1 MMNSQI
7 FDALGNSV
15 RKTILECLARKPQ
28 SVGDIA
34 AVMPVTRSAVS
45 QHLKILKDSGLIH
58 KAKSGRRNIYEAI
71 PGSLEAISDY
81 AAYIRH
87 LGSGRSALSS
97 ELPRSR
103 ETGAHPM
110 PLSMPLSR
118 VQIADES
125 RDDLDDAS
133 EIWARFSPSLDPKT
147 IAIVSRLLLVARIMG
162 ELLSRAAKRHG
173 LRSGEAMILGTLR
186 RLGEPFQ
193 ATPTELSKVSIV
205 APPGVAKRLD
215 RLRRLGL
222 IRRVGNLADRRS
234 HRVRLTAKGCR
245 VADAIAIQNIGRDY
259 ASIVELPEHE
269 KEQLA
274 DTLRYIR
281 RHVQEKL
288 G

>member
-1 MMNSQI
+1 MVNSQI

-15 RKTILECLARKPQ
+15 RNTILECLARKPQ

-58 KAKSGRRNIYEAI
+58 KAKCGRRNIYAVI
-71 PGSLEAISDY
+71 PSSLEAISDY
-81 AAYIRH
+81 VAYIRH
-87 LGSGRSALSS
+87 LGSRRGALPSD
-97 ELPRSR
+97 LPRSR
-103 ETGAHPM
+103 ETGARP
-110 PLSMPLSR
+110 MPLSR
-118 VQIADES
+118 VQIADEP

-133 EIWARFSPSLDPKT
+133 EIWAKFSPSLDPKT

-215 RLRRLGL
+215 RLQRLGL
-222 IRRVGNLADRRS
+222 ISRIGNPADGRS

-245 VADAIAIQNIGRDY
+245 VADEIAIQNIGRNY

-274 DTLRYIR
+274 KTLRYIR
-281 RHVQEKL
+281 RHLQREL

>member
-28 SVGDIA
+28 SVEEIA
-34 AVMPVTRSAVS
+34 AAMPVTRSAVS
-45 QHLKILKDSGLIH
+45 QHLKILKDSGLIQ
-58 KAKSGRRNIYEAI
+58 KARSGRRNIYAVI

-81 AAYIRH
+81 IAYIRH
-87 LGSGRSALSS
+87 LGTRRGALPSD
-97 ELPRSR
+97 LPRTR
-103 ETGAHPM
+103 GTGAHP
-110 PLSMPLSR
+110 MPLSR

-222 IRRVGNLADRRS
+222 ISRIGNPADGRS

-274 DTLRYIR
+274 RTLRYIR
-281 RHVQEKL
+281 RHLQERV

>member
-1 MMNSQI
+1 MVNSQI

-15 RKTILECLARKPQ
+15 RNTILECLARKPQ

-58 KAKSGRRNIYEAI
+58 KAKCGRRNIYAVI

-81 AAYIRH
+81 VVYIRH
-87 LGSGRSALSS
+87 LGSRRGALPSD
-97 ELPRSR
+97 LPLSR
-103 ETGAHPM
+103 ETGARP
-110 PLSMPLSR
+110 MPLSR
-118 VQIADES
+118 VQIADEP

-133 EIWARFSPSLDPKT
+133 EIWAKFSPSLDPKT

-215 RLRRLGL
+215 RLQRLGL
-222 IRRVGNLADRRS
+222 ISRIGNPADGRS

-245 VADAIAIQNIGRDY
+245 VADEIAIQNIGRNY

-274 DTLRYIR
+274 KTLRYIR
-281 RHVQEKL
+281 RHLQREL

>member
-15 RKTILECLARKPQ
+15 RKTILECLAREPQ

-34 AVMPVTRSAVS
+34 AAIPVTRSAVS

-58 KAKSGRRNIYEAI
+58 RSRSGKRNIYAVI

-81 AAYIRH
+81 AVYIRH
-87 LGSGRSALSS
+87 LGSRRGALPSD
-97 ELPRSR
+97 LPRSR
-103 ETGAHPM
+103 QAESRPM
-110 PLSMPLSR
+110 PPSHS
-118 VQIADES
+118 QIPDEP
-125 RDDLDDAS
+125 RDDLDEAS

-173 LRSGEAMILGTLR
+173 LRSGEAMIMGTLR

-215 RLRRLGL
+215 RLQRLGL
-222 IRRVGNLADRRS
+222 ISRIGNPADRRS

-245 VADAIAIQNIGRDY
+245 AADAIAIQNIGSDY

-274 DTLRYIR
+274 KTLRYIR
-281 RHVQEKL
+281 RHLQEKV

>member
-1 MMNSQI
+1 
-7 FDALGNSV
+7 
-15 RKTILECLARKPQ
+15 
-28 SVGDIA
+28 
-34 AVMPVTRSAVS
+34 
-45 QHLKILKDSGLIH
+45 
-58 KAKSGRRNIYEAI
+58 
-71 PGSLEAISDY
+71 
-81 AAYIRH
+81 
-87 LGSGRSALSS
+87 
-97 ELPRSR
+97 
-103 ETGAHPM
+103 
-110 PLSMPLSR
+110 MPLSR

-147 IAIVSRLLLVARIMG
+147 IAIVSRMLLVARIMG

-222 IRRVGNLADRRS
+222 ISRIGNPADGRS

-274 DTLRYIR
+274 KTLRYFR
-281 RHVQEKL
+281 RHLQEKV

>member
-1 MMNSQI
+1 MVAMMNSQI

-15 RKTILECLARKPQ
+15 RKTILECLAREPQ

-34 AVMPVTRSAVS
+34 AAIPVTRSAVS
-45 QHLKILKDSGLIH
+45 QHLKILKDSGLIQRSR
-58 KAKSGRRNIYEAI
+58 SGKRNIYAVI

-81 AAYIRH
+81 AVYIRH
-87 LGSGRSALSS
+87 LGSRRGALPSD
-97 ELPRSR
+97 LPRSR
-103 ETGAHPM
+103 QTESRPM
-110 PLSMPLSR
+110 PPSHI
-118 VQIADES
+118 QIPDES
-125 RDDLDDAS
+125 RDDLDEAS

-147 IAIVSRLLLVARIMG
+147 IAIVSRLLLVARILG

-215 RLRRLGL
+215 RLQRLGL
-222 IRRVGNLADRRS
+222 ISRIGNPADRRS

-245 VADAIAIQNIGRDY
+245 AADAIAIQNIGSDY

-269 KEQLA
+269 KEQFA
-274 DTLRYIR
+274 KTLRYIR
-281 RHVQEKL
+281 RHLQEKV

>member
-15 RKTILECLARKPQ
+15 RNTILECLARKPQ

-58 KAKSGRRNIYEAI
+58 NAKSGRRNIYAVI

-81 AAYIRH
+81 VAYIRH
-87 LGSGRSALSS
+87 LGSRRGALPSDP
-97 ELPRSR
+97 PRSR
-103 ETGAHPM
+103 ETGAHA
-110 PLSMPLSR
+110 MPLSR

-147 IAIVSRLLLVARIMG
+147 IAIVSRMLLVARIMG

-215 RLRRLGL
+215 RLQRLGL
-222 IRRVGNLADRRS
+222 ISRIGNPADGRS

-245 VADAIAIQNIGRDY
+245 VADAIAIQNIGRNY

-274 DTLRYIR
+274 KTLRYIR
-281 RHVQEKL
+281 RHLQEKV

>member
-15 RKTILECLARKPQ
+15 RNTILECLAREPQ

-34 AVMPVTRSAVS
+34 AAMPVTRSAVS
-45 QHLKILKDSGLIH
+45 QHLKILKDTGLIH
-58 KAKSGRRNIYEAI
+58 KAKSGRRNIYAVT

-81 AAYIRH
+81 VAYIRH
-87 LGSGRSALSS
+87 LGSRHGALPSD
-97 ELPRSR
+97 LPRSR
-103 ETGAHPM
+103 GAGAQP
-110 PLSMPLSR
+110 MPLSR
-118 VQIADES
+118 VRIADEP

-133 EIWARFSPSLDPKT
+133 EIWASFSPSLDPKT

-162 ELLSRAAKRHG
+162 ELLSRAAKGHG

-186 RLGEPFQ
+186 RLGEPFH

-215 RLRRLGL
+215 RLQRLGL
-222 IRRVGNLADRRS
+222 ISRIGNPADGRS

-245 VADAIAIQNIGRDY
+245 VADAIAIQTIGKNY

-274 DTLRYIR
+274 RTLRYIR
-281 RHVQEKL
+281 RHLQEEVA
-288 G
+288 

>member
-15 RKTILECLARKPQ
+15 RKTILECLAREPQ

-34 AVMPVTRSAVS
+34 AAIPVTRSAVS
-45 QHLKILKDSGLIH
+45 QHLKILKDSGLIQRSR
-58 KAKSGRRNIYEAI
+58 SGKRNIYAVI

-81 AAYIRH
+81 AVYIRH
-87 LGSGRSALSS
+87 LGSRRGALPGD
-97 ELPRSR
+97 LPRSR
-103 ETGAHPM
+103 QTE
-110 PLSMPLSR
+110 SR
-118 VQIADES
+118 PIPRSHLQIPDES
-125 RDDLDDAS
+125 RDDLDQAS

-162 ELLSRAAKRHG
+162 ELLSRAAKSHG

-222 IRRVGNLADRRS
+222 ISRVGNPADRRS

-245 VADAIAIQNIGRDY
+245 AADSIAIQNIGSDY

-274 DTLRYIR
+274 KTLRYIR
-281 RHVQEKL
+281 RHLQEKV